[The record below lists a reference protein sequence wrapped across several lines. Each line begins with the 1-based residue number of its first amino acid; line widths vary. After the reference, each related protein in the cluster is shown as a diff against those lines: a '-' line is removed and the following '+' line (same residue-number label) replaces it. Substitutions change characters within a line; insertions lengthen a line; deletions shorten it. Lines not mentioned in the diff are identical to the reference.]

1 MPHDLSNLIGEFD
14 IKIIIG
20 YGSAIT
26 GIKKGIFQKHDI
38 DIILVSDVFCSMS
51 NSRRREIIRE
61 KLGEEFDVIPLTNKE
76 YENLRKKKESVVN
89 IALNKGRVLPH
100 VIQRRVE
107 RTKQKT

>member
-1 MPHDLSNLIGEFD
+1 MYRTDMLHDLSSLISEFD
-14 IKIIIG
+14 IRIIIG

-51 NSRRREIIRE
+51 NYRRLEMIQE

-76 YENLRKKKESVVN
+76 HENLRKKRESVVN
-89 IALNKGRVLPH
+89 IALNEGKVLYPCH
-100 VIQRRVE
+100 
-107 RTKQKT
+107 TKKS